1 MKVALPLLLLT
12 LIFGAGTAAAQSQKA
27 WLGVTVEVVDGEA
40 ANKIGIAGGLK
51 VTTVEAKSPA
61 ETAGL
66 KVGDVILSAGED
78 AVTTVEG
85 MRKVMSDLRP
95 GDFLSLGVRRSN
107 GRNEPLLVTLG
118 AQSDKSDEY
127 ADDVKVKELRDLLRS
142 LDAERRKIM
151 KQLEERLRELGSGKA
166 DKTEQSPVAPP
177 EPEKPNPSIPVE
189 PERVTLKVTM
199 GVSCRNLDKQ
209 EKTELGVDSGIMIT
223 DVPQGGPASEAGLQ
237 QNDVLTHVDDE
248 AVTGTGDLRTILAR
262 HNPGDRVELTL
273 LRKGKTVKVTILLRA
288 K

>member
-1 MKVALPLLLLT
+1 MKLAFPLLLLT
-12 LIFGAGTAAAQSQKA
+12 LIFGASSVAAQAQKA
-27 WLGVTVEVVDGEA
+27 WLGVTLEVIDGEA
-40 ANKIGIAGGLK
+40 ANKIGISGGLK
-51 VTTVEAKSPA
+51 VTAVEAKSPA

-66 KVGDVILSAGED
+66 KVGDIILSAGED
-78 AVTTVEG
+78 AVTSIEA
-85 MRKVMSDLRP
+85 MRNVMSDLRP
-95 GDFLSLGVRRSN
+95 GDFLSLGVRRDN

-127 ADDVKVKELRDLLRS
+127 ADDAKVKELRDLLRS

-166 DKTEQSPVAPP
+166 DKTEQSPAAPP
-177 EPEKPNPSIPVE
+177 EPEKPQPSIPVE

-209 EKTELGVDSGIMIT
+209 EKTELGVDSGVMIT
-223 DVPQGGPASEAGLQ
+223 DVLQGGPAAEAGIQ
-237 QNDVLTHVDDE
+237 QSDVLTHVDDE
-248 AVTGTGDLRTILAR
+248 AVTGTGDLRTILSR
-262 HNPGDRVELTL
+262 HQPGDRVELTL
-273 LRKGKTVKVTILLRA
+273 LRGGKSMKVTVLLRE